1 MIKTFCDRCG
11 RELEEGCVNQV
22 NVDFNYYG
30 TSGFYPRGHKDFQ
43 FCPECA
49 KKVHD
54 GLLEQKLK
62 VMVEVTVTRKEA
74 EK

>member
-1 MIKTFCDRCG
+1 M
-11 RELEEGCVNQV
+11 

-30 TSGFYPRGHKDFQ
+30 TSGFYPHGHKDFQ

-62 VMVEVTVTRKEA
+62 LTVEVSVKRVE
-74 EK
+74 